1 MLETRY
7 TYRRHNSYNTRS
19 NRVKLVKTPGK
30 SFLPPHSQRHR
41 WKIDC
46 SLLEEESWCQKGW
59 TPQTQLPCFRQ
70 TYIRKEIRC

>member
-7 TYRRHNSYNTRS
+7 TYRRHNSYNTKS

-30 SFLPPHSQRHR
+30 NRPSSQAPMFR

-46 SLLEEESWCQKGW
+46 SLLEEESWRKTCW
-59 TPQTQLPCFRQ
+59 TPQTQLPSFRK
-70 TYIRKEIRC
+70 TYIR